1 MAYGG
6 QFLKITW
13 QFTVKSSDEI
23 ADTSLNYTSAPGWT
37 GAVAALAELDDTDL
51 ADMRQAYVTEMMDLD
66 HISWADY
73 SVLNSIKVAAISTAG
88 EYLTDPLVA
97 ETDTPS
103 DGTAVG
109 VLPQSTVVLSLRSG
123 FTLGKGNYGRMY
135 LPHTTLGR
143 DALRQ
148 RYEHGGDRRG
158 RCRLPQQRVRDAQR
172 GPHGDGLPGHHEP
185 GCGHAV
191 EGCDPGG
198 RRERDRHAA
207 PSPEPA
213 AGDVRVRI
221 AGVEVQ
227 RPAAGA
233 VTRLG
238 DTEAGLCYR
247 SGSAASSWSA
257 IEGSGSGGNPRGF
270 CQLRDSQLSPCT

>member
-135 LPHTTLGR
+135 LPHTTLGTVAETPFANATNTAAIAEAGAAFLNSVSATLNA
-143 DALRQ
+143 ALTATVFPAIMSQ
-148 RYEHGGDRRG
+148 
-158 RCRLPQQRVRDAQR
+158 
-172 GPHGDGLPGHHEP
+172 
-185 GCGHAV
+185 
-191 EGCDPGG
+191 
-198 RRERDRHAA
+198 
-207 PSPEPA
+207 A
-213 AGDVRVRI
+213 AGTPSK
-221 AGVEVQ
+221 GVTQVAVGNVTDTQ
-227 RPAAGA
+227 RRRRN
-233 VTRLG
+233 RLQE
-238 DTEAGLCYR
+238 TYAFESLA
-247 SGSAASSWSA
+247 
-257 IEGSGSGGNPRGF
+257 
-270 CQLRDSQLSPCT
+270 